1 MQCYEN
7 DLTYEE
13 YVGLRESVGWSNY
26 EKDFVENAIHNSI
39 YGIKIVENKQ
49 TIAMG
54 RLIGD
59 GLYYLIVDVV
69 VMPEFQGK
77 GIGSG
82 MLDRILKYIEIRTPV
97 GGRASVQLIAEKGK
111 EEFYIKKGFKR
122 IPHEFCG
129 SGMRKV
135 IRKCVGRQC
144 TYIRTGSKK

>member
-26 EKDFVENAIHNSI
+26 EKDFVENAIHNST
-39 YGIKIVENKQ
+39 YCIKIVENKQ

-59 GLYYLIVDVV
+59 G
-69 VMPEFQGK
+69 
-77 GIGSG
+77 
-82 MLDRILKYIEIRTPV
+82 
-97 GGRASVQLIAEKGK
+97 QLISEKGK

-135 IRKCVGRQC
+135 IRKQRNVKCKNITQSQ
-144 TYIRTGSKK
+144 YLINKKIKC

>member
-39 YGIKIVENKQ
+39 YCIKIVENKQ

-59 GLYYLIVDVV
+59 GIYYLIADVIV
-69 VMPEFQGK
+69 KPEFQGM
-77 GIGSG
+77 GIGSKIID
-82 MLDRILKYIEIRTPV
+82 MLLTYVDNRTPID
-97 GGRASVQLIAEKGK
+97 GRSSVQLIAEQGK
-111 EEFYIKKGFKR
+111 ENFYIKKGFKI
-122 IPHEFCG
+122 IPHQFCG
-129 SGMRKV
+129 SGMRKI
-135 IRKCVGRQC
+135 IRK
-144 TYIRTGSKK
+144 